1 MSPNY
6 CEQIPNSHTMLR
18 PRLARLLA
26 RSLSMTPQQVPPV
39 LDSAAKPAAQAHVP
53 APAPA
58 EITQTES
65 AHHPPPPVDRPAT
78 PSQGSPMMG
87 PPIHDEMA
95 AYPATWSTPLRIAIN
110 SIRTI
115 IELGKNSVY
124 RARLLT
130 ANAVTPYPVLSVTIT
145 PVTIVRRSDLVL
157 EGMSAEEA
165 KGSFE
170 AEWVEHRSV
179 ARRRTTKKKGSEKSP
194 VELTTETPTET
205 VVLPQGP
212 WGDVESEIAVTN
224 GNVENGAGESSRA
237 VKTEPQED
245 SLLRR
250 FTKWSG
256 VGSESEGKVP
266 EPPKIMDAPEHERVI
281 LYIHGGAFVIGSRK
295 LHRGITWMLS
305 KYGGGAS
312 VLSIDY
318 RLSPPSCFP
327 LPLQDCLSAYLHLIA
342 PQVSSSIPE
351 SREGISDGGKVVM
364 RYKPSQIVLMGDSA
378 GGNLCLATVLYL
390 REHGKKLREQYGI
403 EAKNIMPAGVG
414 GLSPWCDLSHS
425 QPSFLLNGEYDIV
438 PFASADPKYIDTSRN
453 HYYIKDNTF
462 LRDPLVSPMY
472 AHVDDSDKGE
482 SGELLPLPP
491 ILLHCGTSERLYHEI
506 LFFGRSTLEKS
517 ASPVYLEVYEDM
529 EFN

>member
-1 MSPNY
+1 
-6 CEQIPNSHTMLR
+6 
-18 PRLARLLA
+18 
-26 RSLSMTPQQVPPV
+26 
-39 LDSAAKPAAQAHVP
+39 
-53 APAPA
+53 
-58 EITQTES
+58 
-65 AHHPPPPVDRPAT
+65 
-78 PSQGSPMMG
+78 
-87 PPIHDEMA
+87 
-95 AYPATWSTPLRIAIN
+95 
-110 SIRTI
+110 IRTI

-145 PVTIVRRSDLVL
+145 PVTIGRRADLVL
-157 EGMSAEEA
+157 EGMSGEEA

-170 AEWVEHRSV
+170 AEWVEHRS
-179 ARRRTTKKKGSEKSP
+179 
-194 VELTTETPTET
+194 
-205 VVLPQGP
+205 
-212 WGDVESEIAVTN
+212 
-224 GNVENGAGESSRA
+224 
-237 VKTEPQED
+237 
-245 SLLRR
+245 
-250 FTKWSG
+250 
-256 VGSESEGKVP
+256 
-266 EPPKIMDAPEHERVI
+266 IMDAPEHERVI
-281 LYIHGGAFVIGSRK
+281 LYIHGGAFVIGSRR

-351 SREGISDGGKVVM
+351 SREGITNGGKVVM

-378 GGNLCLATVLYL
+378 GGNLCLATVLYI

-403 EAKNIMPAGVG
+403 EAENIMPAGVG

-425 QPSFLLNGEYDIV
+425 QPSFLLNGDYDIV

-472 AHVDDSDKGE
+472 AHVDDSDKE
-482 SGELLPLPP
+482 NSGELLPLPP

-506 LFFGRSTLEKS
+506 LFFGRSALEKS

-529 EFN
+529 PHVFQFFSMFESLADVSLRRLGKFAIDVTTNSSSQTNGHKEEASPTWDSKSSDPAGE